1 MYNHN
6 TGTSSIGNTP
16 PTTNNARQSISG
28 GNTCVSTAENPPP
41 IGMPQNMIAAVCARL
56 PGALSS
62 VAIAIM
68 FGNAPPKP
76 SPARNR
82 STNSIVKLLA
92 SATPSVNTPNV
103 ATAAMNTGLRPTRS
117 ANHPPNAAPMTS
129 PMLLTENTQPIWL
142 GLSPN
147 SGMSRGAAT
156 PIAWMSKPSS
166 TAQSRHNATVTLTFE
181 ARVVVTAPISI
192 IA

>member
-1 MYNHN
+1 
-6 TGTSSIGNTP
+6 
-16 PTTNNARQSISG
+16 
-28 GNTCVSTAENPPP
+28 
-41 IGMPQNMIAAVCARL
+41 MIAAVCARL

-82 STNSIVKLLA
+82 SRNSIVKLLA

-117 ANHPPNAAPMTS
+117 ASHPPNAAPITS
-129 PMLLTENTQPIWL
+129 PMLLTENTQPI
-142 GLSPN
+142 
-147 SGMSRGAAT
+147 
-156 PIAWMSKPSS
+156 
-166 TAQSRHNATVTLTFE
+166 
-181 ARVVVTAPISI
+181 
-192 IA
+192 